1 MAYPAKTDQATILRA
16 ALEEVESEGVEN
28 LAIRSVAAKL
38 ELAPNA
44 LYRYFENLAALQSAL
59 AEEARRQVLER
70 MQKAAGRKGPAETI
84 RAISAAY
91 LRFAYERPR
100 IFALYLKTSGD
111 PSKTPQCSR
120 NTDFFLEQ
128 VTRVYGEQR
137 AYEASHALWAYLHGI
152 AVLRQAGVLSQK
164 QESASL
170 KFGLQM
176 WINGAG
182 PPSRETRLS

>member
-1 MAYPAKTDQATILRA
+1 MSKTLPSAQSQQSSNWRRMRSTAT
-16 ALEEVESEGVEN
+16 S
-28 LAIRSVAAKL
+28 
-38 ELAPNA
+38 
-44 LYRYFENLAALQSAL
+44 
-59 AEEARRQVLER
+59 
-70 MQKAAGRKGPAETI
+70 GRKGTAETI

-91 LRFAYERPR
+91 LRFAYERPL